1 MRGWSRCRRV
11 AASVVL
17 PASLTLAAV
26 AFGSA
31 VVGAQTATTTP
42 PTTTPPTTLPV
53 TTTAGGTTGTTQPA
67 TGTTAAPTSPT
78 TAAADVIATNNDDS
92 GSDIPWV
99 PIAIA
104 VLIVLAIIIAVIV
117 WSRRRGA
124 RAQAAH
130 AWRGRAADAT
140 AEIGAT
146 ARLLS
151 AGEPATVT
159 IAQQILTS
167 LRAFDDLA
175 ADAPDDA
182 GREAAQRGRRI
193 VQSLGQAVD
202 ADYSIR
208 RSQPAEPDRL
218 EGSAQMLRS
227 SAADSDRALRALYR
241 GFTET
246 S

>member
-1 MRGWSRCRRV
+1 V
-11 AASVVL
+11 VASVLL

-26 AFGSA
+26 TLGSA
-31 VVGAQTATTTP
+31 VAGAQTATTTP
-42 PTTTPPTTLPV
+42 PPTTTPATTPPTTLPV
-53 TTTAGGTTGTTQPA
+53 TTTAGGTTGTTLPSTTVGNPA
-67 TGTTAAPTSPT
+67 TTVAP
-78 TAAADVIATNNDDS
+78 VATNNDDS

-99 PIAIA
+99 PIVIGA
-104 VLIVLAIIIAVIV
+104 LILLAIIIAVV
-117 WSRRRGA
+117 VLARRRGA

-146 ARLLS
+146 SRLLS

-175 ADAPDDA
+175 ASAPDDA
-182 GREAAQRGRRI
+182 AREAAQRGRRI

-208 RSQPAEPDRL
+208 RSQPVDADRI

>member
-1 MRGWSRCRRV
+1 MLLSAC
-11 AASVVL
+11 
-17 PASLTLAAV
+17 LTLAAV
-26 AFGSA
+26 MLGSV
-31 VVGAQTATTTP
+31 VVGAQTATTTT
-42 PTTTPPTTLPV
+42 PTTTPSTTLPV
-53 TTTAGGTTGTTQPA
+53 TTTAGGSTGTTSPPTTASGTTQ
-67 TGTTAAPTSPT
+67 TTAAP
-78 TAAADVIATNNDDS
+78 DVIATNDDDS

-99 PIAIA
+99 PIGIGL
-104 VLIVLAIIIAVIV
+104 LILLAIIVAIIV

-124 RAQAAH
+124 RVQAAH

-151 AGEPATVT
+151 AGEPATAT

-175 ADAPDDA
+175 ASAPDDA
-182 GREAAQRGRRI
+182 AREAAQRGRRI

-202 ADYSIR
+202 ADYGIR
-208 RSQPAEPDRL
+208 RAQGVDADRI
-218 EGSAQMLRS
+218 EGSAQMLRT

>member
-17 PASLTLAAV
+17 PTALTLAAV
-26 AFGSA
+26 ALGPA
-31 VVGAQTATTTP
+31 VVGAQTAT
-42 PTTTPPTTLPV
+42 TTTPPTTLPV
-53 TTTAGGTTGTTQPA
+53 TTTAGGTTGTTVPS
-67 TGTTAAPTSPT
+67 TTTVAGNPSTTVAP
-78 TAAADVIATNNDDS
+78 DVVATNNDDS

-99 PIAIA
+99 PIAIGA
-104 VLIVLAIIIAVIV
+104 LILLAIIIAVIV
-117 WSRRRGA
+117 LSRRRGA
-124 RAQAAH
+124 RVQAAH

-175 ADAPDDA
+175 ASAPDDA
-182 GREAAQRGRRI
+182 AREAAQRGRRI

-208 RSQPAEPDRL
+208 RSQPADADRL

>member
-1 MRGWSRCRRV
+1 ML
-11 AASVVL
+11 L
-17 PASLTLAAV
+17 PAWLTVATVATV
-26 AFGSA
+26 GAIAFGPA
-31 VVGAQTATTTP
+31 VGAQTATTPP
-42 PTTTPPTTLPV
+42 PTALPV
-53 TTTAGGTTGTTQPA
+53 TTTAGVTPSTTVPPTTTVTANPP
-67 TGTTAAPTSPT
+67 TSAAP
-78 TAAADVIATNNDDS
+78 DVIATNNDDS

-99 PIAIA
+99 PIVIGA
-104 VLIVLAIIIAVIV
+104 LILLAIIIAVAV
-117 WSRRRGA
+117 LSRRRGA

-140 AEIGAT
+140 AEVGAT

-167 LRAFDDLA
+167 LRSFDDLSA
-175 ADAPDDA
+175 SAPDDA
-182 GREAAQRGRRI
+182 AREAAQRGRRI
-193 VQSLGQAVD
+193 VQALGQAVD

-208 RSQPAEPDRL
+208 RAQPADLDRI
-218 EGSAQMLRS
+218 EGSAQMLRTN
-227 SAADSDRALRALYR
+227 AGDADRALRALYR